1 MKTGQLKG
9 NLKGH
14 SGYINAVSIS
24 PDGKTLVSGGWDG
37 QVKVWKQP

>member
-1 MKTGQLKG
+1 M
-9 NLKGH
+9 
-14 SGYINAVSIS
+14 S